1 VQAENLVI
9 GVAGDVDPDEI
20 AARLSGLLA
29 ELPGGSFVAPAP
41 PMDPAPRQ
49 PVRVEQRKA
58 REQAHLVIGFR
69 GLTVQDDDRFALEVI
84 SQLLAGQGGRLF
96 LELRDR
102 KGLAYAVNA
111 ANVEAAAPG
120 FFAVYIGTA
129 PEKLAE
135 AERSMQIE
143 LERLLESPPA
153 EDELLRAKRYLA
165 GNFEI
170 DLQRSSTR
178 AAHLCLDSLYG
189 LGADADRFYVEQ
201 ILGVGKEDV
210 LRVARRVIDLS
221 APTIA
226 VVRP

>member
-1 VQAENLVI
+1 
-9 GVAGDVDPDEI
+9 
-20 AARLSGLLA
+20 
-29 ELPGGSFVAPAP
+29 
-41 PMDPAPRQ
+41 M
-49 PVRVEQRKA
+49 RKA

-69 GLTVQDDDRFALEVI
+69 GVTVRDDDRFALEVI

-129 PEKLAE
+129 PEKLGE
-135 AERSMQIE
+135 AERSMQDE
-143 LERLLESPPA
+143 LERLLDAPPTD
-153 EDELLRAKRYLA
+153 DELLRAKRYLA

-170 DLQRSSTR
+170 DLQRSSVR
-178 AAHLCLDSLYG
+178 AAHLSLDALYG
-189 LGADADRFYVEQ
+189 LGADADRYYVERV
-201 ILGVGKEDV
+201 LAVSKDDV
-210 LRVARRVIDLS
+210 LRVARRVIDLT